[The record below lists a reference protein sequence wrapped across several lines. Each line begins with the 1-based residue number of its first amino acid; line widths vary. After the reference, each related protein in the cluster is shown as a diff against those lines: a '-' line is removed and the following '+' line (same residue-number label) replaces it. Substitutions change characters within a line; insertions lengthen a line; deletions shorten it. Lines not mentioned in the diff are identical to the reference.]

1 MTDPREILERSNT
14 IAVVGIARSADKP
27 SGGIPADLQRRG
39 FKIVPV
45 NPKADE
51 ILGERAYAAL
61 TDVTEPVDVVEVFR
75 PAEEAPEIARQAVA
89 IGAKALWLQLGIVSD
104 EARRIAE
111 EGGLDF
117 VEDRCM
123 AVESRRHDIRRTS
136 RLGGAPREDG

>member
-1 MTDPREILERSNT
+1 MAEPREILERSST
-14 IAVVGIARSADKP
+14 IAVVGIARTTDKP
-27 SGGIPADLQRRG
+27 SGGVPADLQARG
-39 FKIVPV
+39 FRIIPV

-51 ILGERAYAAL
+51 ILGEKAYASL

-111 EGGLDF
+111 GAGLDF
-117 VEDRCM
+117 VQDRCM
-123 AVESRRHDIRRTS
+123 DVESRRYDIRKAR
-136 RLGGAPREDG
+136 